1 MKFEKQD
8 KKYLLDKFDYDD
20 ENDILFLFSSK
31 SVISEE
37 VNEDLV
43 IDLDEKNNI
52 VGVEMFNVSE
62 NIEDKTIKIDKKITL
77 DVKDV
82 LKNIKKA
89 EAVIINK
96 KNNKFIVIKL
106 FFVINKSIK
115 ELSIEKKI
123 EKTITV

>member
-1 MKFEKQD
+1 MEFEKYD
-8 KKYLLDKFDYDD
+8 KKYLLDKFDYDV

-37 VNEDLV
+37 INDDLV

-62 NIEDKTIKIDKKITL
+62 NIEDKTIKIDEKITL

-96 KNNKFIVIKL
+96 KNNKFIIIKL
-106 FFVINKSIK
+106 FFVVNKSVK
-115 ELSIEKKI
+115 ELLIEKEI